1 MPLLRQEP
9 PARIDSLDDL
19 LGIAMALETEAVRR
33 YAQLAEVMDR
43 RGDAATAATFRTLMA
58 EEGAH
63 VTAVD
68 RWAAD
73 LGCTLAGGTPFDWL
87 LPPDIAESWDD
98 LLDRTR
104 LTPYQ
109 ALSLAV
115 VNEQRAFAFYSH
127 IAAATADPAVRRHAE
142 ALAQEE
148 LNHAALLR
156 RERRRAYHRGATGT
170 QKPERIA
177 SPAALDHLAR
187 TLFAAA
193 AAGHAAL
200 ARQLAAAGDAEGAA
214 VLDAIAA
221 AEAAEAGTVPPAPP
235 ADGGRTDGG
244 AADPWMA
251 AAAAVETLAERFAD
265 IAAAATDEAV
275 LTRALALQESATR
288 HLVRLSGT
296 HSPPRPSTP

>member
-9 PARIDSLDDL
+9 PARIDSLDVL

-33 YAQLAEVMDR
+33 YAQLADVMDR
-43 RGDAATAATFRTLMA
+43 RGDTATAATFRALMA
-58 EEGAH
+58 EEDKH
-63 VTAVD
+63 ITAVD
-68 RWAAD
+68 HWAAD
-73 LGCTLAGGTPFDWL
+73 LGCAIPAGTPFDWL

-127 IAAATADPAVRRHAE
+127 IAAATTDPAVRRHAE

-156 RERRRAYHRGATGT
+156 RERRRAYHRDATGT
-170 QKPERIA
+170 QRPERIDT
-177 SPAALDHLAR
+177 PAALDHLVR

-193 AAGHAAL
+193 AAEHTAL
-200 ARQLAAAGDAEGAA
+200 ARRLAAAGDAEGAA
-214 VLDAIAA
+214 VLDAIAGD
-221 AEAAEAGTVPPAPP
+221 EAATAGSTPPAIP
-235 ADGGRTDGG
+235 TDGG
-244 AADPWMA
+244 TADPWPA
-251 AAAAVETLAERFAD
+251 AIAVVERLAERFAD
-265 IAAAATDEAV
+265 IATAATDEAV

-288 HLVRLSGT
+288 HLARLANAHPVR
-296 HSPPRPSTP
+296 R